1 MIDTIGFD
9 DPNKDTD
16 ADIIAELIDKLKN
29 NCDYVNLI
37 IIAING
43 TNPRLDKSLISMI
56 EVFQVILI
64 ILIYYLIKVNY
75 V

>member
-64 ILIYYLIKVNY
+64 LLIYYLIKVNY

>member
-37 IIAING
+37 ILAING

>member
-37 IIAING
+37 ILAING

-64 ILIYYLIKVNY
+64 LLIYYLIKVNY